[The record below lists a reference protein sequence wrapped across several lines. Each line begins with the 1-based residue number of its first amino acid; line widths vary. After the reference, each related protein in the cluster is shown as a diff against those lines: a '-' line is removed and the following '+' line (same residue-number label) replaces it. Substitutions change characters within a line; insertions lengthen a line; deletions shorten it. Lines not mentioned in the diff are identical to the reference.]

1 MLRVHQGEQELNM
14 FDNRKSSIIKD
25 LDKLSFEY
33 VPEKL
38 VHREPQMASLRMLF
52 RPVLESGRS
61 ATAFLIGSVGTG
73 KTATAKRFC
82 LDIRRYAM
90 DAGKPV
96 DHHIINCR
104 RNNSDS
110 SVLLSLIRHYDPGYP
125 DRGFSVAEMMKSVKK
140 HVEKRGQHLIV
151 VLDEVDV
158 LIKKGA
164 SDIIYQLSRFNE
176 ESINVSSSVSLIMIS
191 QEYVLDRLD
200 SASLSTFRRTNAIS
214 FDRYKRDEL
223 LDIVRARADEALHAG
238 HARDDSL
245 ELMADIAAEW
255 GDARFVIEMLERSAM
270 IAEGAGASEVD
281 AEHVREAKAMTYS
294 VVTESKLT
302 ELDRQQKLTLLA
314 VARSI
319 KGDAYVNTGQAE
331 KAYVLACEE
340 YGEKARKHTQ
350 FWTYIRSLSD
360 QGLLETSVRGDP
372 DGGRTT
378 YISLPDMPAKV
389 LKEKMAQLLQDGA

>member
-1 MLRVHQGEQELNM
+1 
-14 FDNRKSSIIKD
+14 
-25 LDKLSFEY
+25 
-33 VPEKL
+33 
-38 VHREPQMASLRMLF
+38 
-52 RPVLESGRS
+52 
-61 ATAFLIGSVGTG
+61 
-73 KTATAKRFC
+73 
-82 LDIRRYAM
+82 
-90 DAGKPV
+90 
-96 DHHIINCR
+96 
-104 RNNSDS
+104 
-110 SVLLSLIRHYDPGYP
+110 
-125 DRGFSVAEMMKSVKK
+125 
-140 HVEKRGQHLIV
+140 
-151 VLDEVDV
+151 VDV

-270 IAEGAGASEVD
+270 IAEEAGASEVD

-389 LKEKMAQLLQDGA
+389 LKEKMAQLLQDEA